1 MLAALDVLRQLPGDC
16 QDLHR
21 GFVGWDLVSVWGC
34 AVSETFG
41 AVPETDVAFV
51 GAVLSGLPLGEG
63 AGGGIRFG
71 MVRNSG
77 DRAPGPE
84 GVGEGGGDDG
94 GWRNAA

>member
-51 GAVLSGLPLGEG
+51 GAVLSGLPLGGG
-63 AGGGIRFG
+63 A
-71 MVRNSG
+71 
-77 DRAPGPE
+77 
-84 GVGEGGGDDG
+84 
-94 GWRNAA
+94 